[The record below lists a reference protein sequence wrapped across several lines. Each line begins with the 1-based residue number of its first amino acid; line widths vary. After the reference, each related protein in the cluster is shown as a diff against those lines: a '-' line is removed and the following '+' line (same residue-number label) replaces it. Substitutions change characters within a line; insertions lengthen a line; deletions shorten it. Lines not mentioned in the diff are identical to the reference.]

1 MLCQE
6 KLPSRLFGL
15 SPDIVLWSRKG
26 KAVELCELTCP
37 WEENAEWAHERK
49 LTKYEG
55 LKNEIASNGWLV
67 KVFVKDSLASS
78 KSLRSFLTAIIGG
91 SNMKITSAVKECC
104 EVAERSSVDIYL
116 SRNDGWKKRDV

>member
-1 MLCQE
+1 M
-6 KLPSRLFGL
+6 

-91 SNMKITSAVKECC
+91 SNMKIKSAVKECC
-104 EVAERSSVDIYL
+104 EVAEISFGGYL
-116 SRNDGWKKRDV
+116 IIKERRVEVRNEMFEIAAL